1 VIDSLRSSKSAD
13 ENLNKNFIQDHKQL
27 IEIYEDKAKI
37 EQFKENNDVA
47 VDLVKEAIL
56 IAERM

>member
-1 VIDSLRSSKSAD
+1 MIDSLRSSKSAD